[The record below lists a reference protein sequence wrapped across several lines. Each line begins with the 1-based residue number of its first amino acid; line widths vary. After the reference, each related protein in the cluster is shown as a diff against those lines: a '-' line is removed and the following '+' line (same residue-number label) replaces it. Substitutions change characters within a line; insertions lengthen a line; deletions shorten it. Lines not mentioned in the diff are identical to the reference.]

1 MATLLNILTMLNVCS
16 VQFYGGVF
24 DSHTSSLRQSIVPAV
39 IACNDVRHIN
49 ISQKMLES
57 IQPASLSQKCLNSAG
72 TAIILFTSVNDR
84 LTINT
89 SAAVP
94 LQNKPTT
101 LNRYSYVLQL
111 IATYSNPAFVF
122 LQIEATVENYN
133 FIFDWVKLPITSQLL
148 LFDAENIYRPII
160 DHGPRA
166 RVTLDVR
173 MILQPSSSPMYA
185 IKSKSGIKLDLNGR
199 YVLLSAGF
207 PKRGGI
213 SDCSLN
219 VDTLLTNPELCILHL
234 LEKQI
239 NFTTIPFP
247 ESPKYFL
254 LRLINVLAESFA
266 NNVVISKGI
275 PGIQWLTHGVRFE
288 SYKLILIAKLQ
299 GINLDSLLQP
309 FDMNIWM
316 AFLVA
321 SCLFFTVVCV
331 GSKFKEKGQLMLW
344 MMSTLLSQTDEIL
357 TVNLFHKKRW
367 INLSLVSSWLFL
379 IFLLN
384 VLYQGDLYSCLSNVR
399 LPVLP
404 NSLRETL
411 ITNTPLFTIGETCFY
426 SQSDVGNRKCYS
438 TLLST
443 LVPDILKIKEA
454 DEVLR
459 KVALQVL
466 NRTEYIPGDQVFI
479 ALEMASG
486 SDKLRL
492 LKKDWITPNSFGV
505 LASSIEAE
513 EFTAAANIVFKEYI
527 IRQTTDINPFSTMK
541 PWMSQRGPF
550 AAAFSSGIGS
560 LSQSGLLERWRKHFL
575 SGKVMIIAKIKFKSM
590 YDLEN
595 KLLDKESTLEEQLSR
610 SVNRSYVW
618 EGSGRLYSRIVL
630 DPGAH
635 AMPVSVQSVPFEVMV
650 FPFLVCIFLISFSI
664 VVLLME
670 CVATKLRRSKI
681 NQTPV
686 IKIITSLKVH

>member
-1 MATLLNILTMLNVCS
+1 MKVLTEMLTILNFCS

-24 DSHTSSLRQSIVPAV
+24 DSQTSSLRQTIVPAV
-39 IACNDVRHIN
+39 IVCNDVRHIN

-89 SAAVP
+89 SASVP

-101 LNRYSYVLQL
+101 LNGYSYVLQL
-111 IATYSNPAFVF
+111 IAKYSNPAFVF
-122 LQIEATVENYN
+122 LQIEATVENHN

-148 LFDAENIYRPII
+148 LFDAENIYRPMI

-166 RVTLDVR
+166 TVTLDIR

-239 NFTTIPFP
+239 NFTTIPFR

-321 SCLFFTVVCV
+321 SCSFFTVVFV
-331 GSKFKEKGQLMLW
+331 GSKFKGNGQIFFW
-344 MMSTLLSQTDEIL
+344 MISTLLSQTDEIS
-357 TVNLFHKKRW
+357 TVYLFDKKRW

-384 VLYQGDLYSCLSNVR
+384 VLYQGDLYSCLSNIR

-411 ITNTPLFTIGETCFY
+411 LTNTPLFTIGETCFY

-443 LVPDILKIKEA
+443 LVPDILKNKEA
-454 DEVLR
+454 DGVLR
-459 KVALQVL
+459 KFALQVL

-630 DPGAH
+630 DTGAH
-635 AMPVSVQSVPFEVMV
+635 AMPVSVQSVPLEVMV
-650 FPFLVCIFLISFSI
+650 FPFLVCIFLTSFSI

-670 CVATKLRRSKI
+670 CVDKKLRRSKI